1 MYDVIIIGARVAG
14 AATAFLLAKKGLQV
28 LLVDKTPFP
37 ADTVSTHLLQPR
49 ALAYLYHWSLIHQLK
64 DSTPILN
71 SFCYT
76 REDVSFSSA
85 PSQLDLK
92 NALNQ
97 DHGWS
102 TSHDGSSIPVEWMI
116 IRRKLLDPLIVNAA
130 IEAGAEFRDDFPV
143 DSIYFENNKAGGII
157 FINSQG
163 QKEVIKS
170 KFVVMAN
177 GRLSRLM
184 HNAGSAITYN
194 HPKQEFCFYNYF
206 SGIDSTGLKIPVHI
220 RGKYGLA
227 YGPTNEDNHILSVWG
242 PSAFG
247 RQVYQQIEK
256 NFYSIV
262 RFCYPELADRLFEG
276 KAEEQFKGM
285 IAVSNT
291 DRQATGTN
299 WLAVGD
305 AASCLSQSTAI
316 GITNAFRDAEF
327 AAHYLGEA
335 FAGHMSIEAA
345 TQAYSVKHYKDLDDY
360 FKFVCEASEC
370 NLATQEQIAL
380 LQALSHNPEQ
390 AGHLL
395 AVIGRILPVS
405 SFFNP
410 DNIEQIM
417 LNANADEIRS
427 LAFIQNFST
436 LQSHYEQ
443 QQPWQ

>member
-14 AATAFLLAKKGLQV
+14 AATALLLAKKGLQV
-28 LLVDKTPFP
+28 LLVDKTAFP

-49 ALAYLYHWSLIHQLK
+49 ALAYLYHWDLINELK
-64 DSTPILN
+64 EITPVLN

-76 REDVSFSSA
+76 REDVSFTSA
-85 PSQLDLK
+85 PSRLDLEK
-92 NALNQ
+92 TLNQ

-102 TSHDGSSIPVEWMI
+102 TSHDGSPIPVEWRI

-130 IEAGAEFRDDFPV
+130 IKAGAEFRDSFLV
-143 DSIYFENNKAGGII
+143 DSIFFENNQADGII
-157 FINSQG
+157 FTNPQG
-163 QKEVIKS
+163 QKEIIKA
-170 KFVVMAN
+170 KFVVIAN

-184 HNAGSAITYN
+184 HKASSVITYN

-206 SGIDSTGLKIPVHI
+206 SGVDSSGLKIPVHI
-220 RGKYGLA
+220 RVKYGLA
-227 YGPTNEDNHILSVWG
+227 YGPTNEDKHILSVWG

-247 RQVYQQIEK
+247 RQFYQDLEK

-262 RFCYPELADRLFEG
+262 RFCYPELADRLVES

-291 DRQATGTN
+291 DRQAIGPH

-327 AAHYLGEA
+327 AAHYLAEA
-335 FAGHMSIEAA
+335 FAGHLSIEEA
-345 TQAYSVKHYKDLDDY
+345 TEAYSVKHYQDLEGY
-360 FKFVCEASEC
+360 FKFVCETSEC

-390 AGHLL
+390 ASHLL
-395 AVIGRILPVS
+395 AVIGRILPVA

-410 DNIEQIM
+410 DNIQQIM
-417 LNANADEIRS
+417 ANANADETMS
-427 LAFIQNFST
+427 LAFIQNFSR
-436 LQSHYEQ
+436 LQSHYEN